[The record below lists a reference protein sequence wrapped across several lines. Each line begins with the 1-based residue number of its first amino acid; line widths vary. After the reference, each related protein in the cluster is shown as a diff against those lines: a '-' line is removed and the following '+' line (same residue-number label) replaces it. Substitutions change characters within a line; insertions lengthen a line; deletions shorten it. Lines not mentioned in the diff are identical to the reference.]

1 MYDYKYIYIHTYVCI
16 YIYRY
21 VYTLVIKHANEKP
34 YLNFKPCF
42 AVVTSSI
49 EASQFSADQVLIGN
63 WDPGTRQRVGI

>member
-1 MYDYKYIYIHTYVCI
+1 MILNIYIYICMYI
-16 YIYRY
+16 YIY
-21 VYTLVIKHANEKP
+21 VYTLVIKHGNEKSD
-34 YLNFKPCF
+34 LNFKPCF